1 MNADAAQQCL
11 DISRCAWSERRDLGK
26 ALKFARK
33 AEQLHSTAA
42 GRRWL
47 AELSSAGVDGAAG
60 ADGATRGQS
69 RSAANRTGFDAKPEP
84 AKKESQAGGDGGSSN
99 SSIGREYT
107 GEQVE
112 AVRRIKKCG
121 RDYYAVLGLVRDC
134 SDADI
139 KKAYRKVPPRSFAF
153 YRRWL
158 ILLKIYC

>member
-11 DISRCAWSERRDLGK
+11 DISRRAWSERRDLGK

-47 AELSSAGVDGAAG
+47 AELSSLSSSAD
-60 ADGATRGQS
+60 ADGADVGGQS
-69 RSAANRTGFDAKPEP
+69 AGSRADRTAAGRMKPEP
-84 AKKESQAGGDGGSSN
+84 AKNDNTAGGSSN

-107 GEQVE
+107 GEQAE

-121 RDYYAVLGLVRDC
+121 RDYYAVLGLARGC

-139 KKAYRKVPPRSFAF
+139 KKAYRKVPRSLAF
-153 YRRWL
+153 CRRWL
-158 ILLKIYC
+158 IVLKIYCCS

>member
-11 DISRCAWSERRDLGK
+11 DISRRAWLERRDLGK

-33 AEQLHSTAA
+33 AEQLHSTTA

-47 AELSSAGVDGAAG
+47 AELSSAADAGAAG

-69 RSAANRTGFDAKPEP
+69 RSAANRTFDAKPEP
-84 AKKESQAGGDGGSSN
+84 AKNDNTAGNGSNNSS

-107 GEQVE
+107 EEQAE

-121 RDYYAVLGLVRDC
+121 RDYYAVLGLARDC

-139 KKAYRKVPPRSFAF
+139 KKAYRKVPRLFPFC
-153 YRRWL
+153 RRWL
-158 ILLKIYC
+158 IALKIYC